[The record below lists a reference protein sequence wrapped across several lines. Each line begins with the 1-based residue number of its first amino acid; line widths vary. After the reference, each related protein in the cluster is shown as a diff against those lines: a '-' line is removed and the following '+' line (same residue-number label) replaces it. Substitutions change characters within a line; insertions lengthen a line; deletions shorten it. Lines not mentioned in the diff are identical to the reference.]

1 MIRFGGW
8 GSPSAIPTMDLES
21 SLELLR
27 RLKAGDSDALDR
39 LLARYLLPLRR
50 WAHGRLPQWVRDGSD
65 TEDLV
70 QDAILHTLRHLPHFD
85 ANGPGA
91 LHRYLRTAVMNR
103 IRDEVRRAVRHPPHA
118 ELDDMFASEAPSPLV
133 RAMGKETVAAY
144 EAALDQ
150 LRDEDRELIIG
161 RVEWGL
167 DYHELS
173 VALGKPSANA
183 ARVAVS
189 RALLRLAAK
198 MKAHSR

>member
-1 MIRFGGW
+1 
-8 GSPSAIPTMDLES
+8 MDLES
-21 SLELLR
+21 SIELLR
-27 RLKAGDSDALDR
+27 RLQAGDSAALDR

-70 QDAILHTLRHLPHFD
+70 HDAILQTLRHLQHFD
-85 ANGPGA
+85 ADGPGA

-103 IRDEVRRAVRHPPHA
+103 IRDELRRAHRRPLRI
-118 ELDDMFASEAPSPLV
+118 ELEDDFASRAPSPLV
-133 RAMGKETVAAY
+133 QAMGTEALEAY
-144 EAALDQ
+144 EAGLDQ

-167 DYHELS
+167 EYDELAA
-173 VALGKPSANA
+173 ALGKPSANA
-183 ARVAVS
+183 ARVAVR
-189 RALLRLAAK
+189 RAVLRLAAT